1 MPEVVRCSIC
11 HKPIK
16 VKNFA
21 DQMKKIREHRQKFH
35 PTAFKRSVKKSIAT
49 RKANR

>member
-1 MPEVVRCSIC
+1 MPEVIQCSIC

-21 DQMKKIREHRQKFH
+21 DSMDKLRKHRKEFH
-35 PTAFKRSVKKSIAT
+35 PKAFKKSIKKGIQT
-49 RKANR
+49 RKNN